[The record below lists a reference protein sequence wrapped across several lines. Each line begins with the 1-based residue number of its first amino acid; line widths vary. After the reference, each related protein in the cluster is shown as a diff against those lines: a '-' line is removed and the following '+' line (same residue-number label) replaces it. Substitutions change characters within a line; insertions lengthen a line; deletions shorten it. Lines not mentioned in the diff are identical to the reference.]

1 MVISFIS
8 RLLRSTELRAERVEF
23 DEQARTFL
31 AEARHPDGLHLIA
44 NRRQAGDALEYRLKE
59 REQRRLNPIPEEARV
74 VFLEITVRD
83 PSDFVQVLNVR
94 GVEIG
99 GYRALRVNAPSVPNA
114 LAVILLCL
122 RDITGIRPH
131 CYFQWSEGNPLTHMV
146 RYVMFGEGDTAP
158 VTREV
163 LREAESDAQR
173 RPILHVGG

>member
-1 MVISFIS
+1 M
-8 RLLRSTELRAERVEF
+8 
-23 DEQARTFL
+23 
-31 AEARHPDGLHLIA
+31 
-44 NRRQAGDALEYRLKE
+44 
-59 REQRRLNPIPEEARV
+59 
-74 VFLEITVRD
+74 
-83 PSDFVQVLNVR
+83 LNVR

-99 GYRALRVNAPSVPNA
+99 GYRALRVDAPSVPNA

-131 CYFQWSEGNPLTHMV
+131 CYFQWSEGNPLTHMA

-163 LREAESDAQR
+163 LREAESDVQR